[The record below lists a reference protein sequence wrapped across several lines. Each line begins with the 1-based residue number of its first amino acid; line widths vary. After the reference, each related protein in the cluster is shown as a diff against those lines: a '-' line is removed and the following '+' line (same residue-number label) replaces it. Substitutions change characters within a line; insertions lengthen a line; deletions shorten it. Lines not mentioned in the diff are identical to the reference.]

1 MASNN
6 LSLGIDLRKNQIVL
20 CLLKKTWRGIRLVDY
35 QVKAGEEGFSVE
47 DQLPFISNFVAPYPQ
62 AKDKVFLALP
72 REKTVIR
79 FLRLPL
85 AAQENLRQVLTYEA
99 PKYVPCEAEEICF
112 DYQILHRDR
121 LGLDLVVL
129 FSKKGDIA
137 YYLTLLE
144 KIGLKPQNIQISS
157 LGAVN
162 FYLYQSGAN
171 YKKNTVLLDWQG
183 SMAEINLLK
192 EGKWHENFLFPLAS
206 EEKGEKIIQI
216 CQMGGIPE
224 TELGQTEFYLYGA
237 GAETKSLSSW
247 PDHSSLKHIAPPP
260 LNKIKTRG
268 EESLPR
274 AIYAAMGVPLP
285 GLVKT
290 TYKLN
295 LLAEEKKKKNRQLG
309 KPFFISFLSLIILL
323 TLSWIWGSYQKI
335 QDELQFLLAE
345 VNKKKPAVAAIEN
358 LKKEREKVLQE
369 IAEFEKLSSR
379 EAKKIEILRE
389 LTQILPPTVWLWN
402 LKATGREIEISGFA
416 DSASDLIPL
425 LDRSQLFE
433 KVEFLAPVTKER
445 DRRLGSDKEKERFKI
460 RMYLEKKRL

>member
-1 MASNN
+1 MAGNN
-6 LSLGIDLRKNQIVL
+6 LTLGIDLGKNQIVL
-20 CLLKKTWRGIRLVDY
+20 CLLKKAWRGIRLIDY
-35 QVKAGEEGFSVE
+35 QVRAGEEGFSVE
-47 DQLPFISNFVAPYPQ
+47 DQLPFISNFAAAYPQ

-112 DYQILHRDR
+112 DYQVLHRDR

-137 YYLTLLE
+137 YYLALLE
-144 KIGLKPQNIQISS
+144 KIGLTPQNIQISS
-157 LGAVN
+157 LGAIN
-162 FYLYQSGAN
+162 LYLYQSGAN

-183 SMAEINLLK
+183 SIVEINLLK
-192 EGKWHENFLFPLAS
+192 EGKWQENFFFPLAP

-216 CQMGGIPE
+216 CQMSGIPE
-224 TELGQTEFYLYGA
+224 TELEQTEFYLYGA
-237 GAETKSLSSW
+237 GGESKSGSSW
-247 PDHSSLKHIAPPP
+247 PEHPSLKHIAPPP
-260 LNKIKTRG
+260 LNKIKTRRG
-268 EESLPR
+268 ESFLS
-274 AIYAAMGVPLP
+274 AIYASLGVPLP
-285 GLVKT
+285 GIVKT

-295 LLAEEKKKKNRQLG
+295 LLAEEKKKKTRQLG
-309 KPFFISFLSLIILL
+309 KPFFISLLSLTMLL
-323 TLSWIWGSYQKI
+323 TLTWIWGSYQKI
-335 QDELQFLLAE
+335 QDELQFLRAE

-369 IAEFEKLSSR
+369 IAEFEKLSSL
-379 EAKKIEILRE
+379 EARKIEILRE

-402 LKATGREIEISGFA
+402 LKATGGEIEISGFA

-425 LDRSQLFE
+425 LDRSHLFE

-445 DRRLGSDKEKERFKI
+445 DRRSGGEKERFKI